1 MTHHPFAP
9 ADTDMAP
16 LIPLWLAHR
25 PVLGGLAVPWIT
37 ARGVDGRY
45 LFGALDTTR
54 HQQAVWQHRCHV
66 CGRRLGER
74 SILLMRLS
82 DLGRES
88 TTEPALDP
96 VCAAYS
102 ALACPM
108 IAGRMARYR
117 STPAPLGHGV
127 TVAVDQSA
135 RLGAPAE
142 PWFAVWLPRYEPID
156 GPNEQPRACYRGI
169 RPLRLRPITWRSLL
183 PW

>member
-1 MTHHPFAP
+1 M
-9 ADTDMAP
+9 P

-45 LFGALDTTR
+45 LFGALDGVR
-54 HQQAVWQHRCHV
+54 QQQAVWQHRCQV
-66 CGRRLGER
+66 CGRRLGDR

-82 DLGRES
+82 DLGRQS

-102 ALACPM
+102 AVACPM
-108 IAGRMARYR
+108 IAGRMARCR
-117 STPAPLGHGV
+117 STPAPLGHGLAA
-127 TVAVDQSA
+127 AVDQSA

-142 PWFAVWLPRYEPID
+142 PWFAIWLHRYEPID
-156 GPNEQPRACYRGI
+156 GPNGQPHASYRNI
-169 RPLRLRPITWRSLL
+169 RPLRLRPITWRHCC
-183 PW
+183 PGNHRP